1 MRNFCTPLTSIQ
13 MRLKNTLLLLV
24 TQACQ
29 MCALLD
35 VNISSIMIT
44 AGTLEEDCLMMVQ
57 RVVLC
62 ITF

>member
-1 MRNFCTPLTSIQ
+1 MRNFCTPVTSIQ
-13 MRLKNTLLLLV
+13 MRLKNTFV